1 VMTSGWNP
9 SCWFGINIQKGDGRM
24 NDATQLLTLLDSV
37 FGFKDKI
44 RSTYKKVQQHFD
56 EQTNETVIL
65 LEYRVRSH
73 GLAVAS
79 DVVGDRQK
87 KNLLRQVNLMAQAIE
102 KRKKKSG

>member
-1 VMTSGWNP
+1 
-9 SCWFGINIQKGDGRM
+9 M
-24 NDATQLLTLLDSV
+24 NDATQLLALLDSV

-44 RSTYKKVQQHFD
+44 RSNYKKVQQHFD

-65 LEYRVRSH
+65 LEYRVRSR
-73 GLAVAS
+73 GMAVAG

-102 KRKKKSG
+102 NRKKKKSI

>member
-1 VMTSGWNP
+1 
-9 SCWFGINIQKGDGRM
+9 M
-24 NDATQLLTLLDSV
+24 NDSTQLLTLLDSV

-65 LEYRVRSH
+65 LEYRVRSR
-73 GLAVAS
+73 GMAVAS

-102 KRKKKSG
+102 KRKKKAN

>member
-1 VMTSGWNP
+1 
-9 SCWFGINIQKGDGRM
+9 M
-24 NDATQLLTLLDSV
+24 NAATQLLTLLDQV

-44 RSTYKKVQQHFD
+44 RSKYKKVQQYYD

-73 GLAVAS
+73 GMIVPK

-87 KNLLRQVNLMAQAIE
+87 QNLMRQVNVMAQAIE
-102 KRKKKSG
+102 NRKKKEKKSI